1 MVLWLGIIIKKIG
14 LSMNEFE
21 KELMKKYK
29 ENDPKIF
36 EMAMFLMAKI
46 NRFNRDMKILIYIL
60 ISLVLPIYLLVFQF
74 IFKK

>member
-1 MVLWLGIIIKKIG
+1 
-14 LSMNEFE
+14 MNEFE

-29 ENDPKIF
+29 EDDPKIF